1 MKKKKKHCEEK
12 KRKLGEME
20 AEENRLYTKL
30 QEYKERERAAQE
42 KMKKALQYIND
53 GHKKADAGL
62 KASDMMQIEDGQNS
76 ATIGAKWQNEG
87 IEELNK
93 ITHEKDKSTE

>member
-1 MKKKKKHCEEK
+1 
-12 KRKLGEME
+12 ME
-20 AEENRLYTKL
+20 TEENRLYTKL

-42 KMKKALQYIND
+42 KMKKALQYINN

-76 ATIGAKWQNEG
+76 ATLGAKWQNEA
-87 IEELNK
+87 IEELDK
-93 ITHEKDKSTE
+93 ITHEKDKVESELFKLKKVKKSKV